1 MNLSKMDFP
10 DNEILLDKEEK
21 KVAKNDETIEEKV
34 TDKIIK
40 NLQAFKD
47 AIATKIK
54 DMRNK
59 FIY

>member
-40 NLQAFKD
+40 NL
-47 AIATKIK
+47 
-54 DMRNK
+54 
-59 FIY
+59 